1 MSKLKAIEELNG
13 NYNDIQKCHYYLNL
27 LINGNCAIINDVVS
41 FLNSKYEELYVSDVE
56 LVIFGNP
63 PYNAN
68 MSLISRRELI
78 KNLSYLCRL
87 LELKQYKI
95 LIKES
100 LT

>member
-13 NYNDIQKCHYYLNL
+13 NYNDIQKCRYYLNL
-27 LINGNCAIINDVVS
+27 LMNGNCAIISDVVL
-41 FLNSKYEELYVSDVE
+41 FLKRKYEELYVSDVE

-68 MSLISRRELI
+68 VSLISRRELI

-100 LT
+100 LS